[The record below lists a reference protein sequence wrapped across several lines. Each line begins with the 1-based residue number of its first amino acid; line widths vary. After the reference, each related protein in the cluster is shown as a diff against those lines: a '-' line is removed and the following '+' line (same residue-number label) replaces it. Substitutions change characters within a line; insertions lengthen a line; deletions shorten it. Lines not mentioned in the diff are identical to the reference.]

1 MKTIVTNI
9 SFTNFGDE
17 KKYFKL
23 ICLEDYNEKKDVHD
37 RTFIAFQDFEE
48 DVKDEDK
55 LLSIIEKNKEQI
67 HFAIGSM
74 EKIEKLID
82 NKNIK
87 ITAYTSTYWEDVRLF
102 SNTSKF
108 AYGEDVFNTAAIE
121 GAVYKHIRNKYY
133 NKEILVN
140 MCNEENMPEVMRVLK
155 QSKFTKKEIEE
166 TLNNN
171 PNVKKILEI
180 NNLYNFLNSELPQ
193 KSTVNLRIKI

>member
-1 MKTIVTNI
+1 MKTIINNL
-9 SFTNFGDE
+9 SFTNFDDE
-17 KKYFKL
+17 KQYFKL

-37 RTFIAFQDFEE
+37 RTFIAFENFQE
-48 DVKDEDK
+48 DVEDADK

-74 EKIEKLID
+74 EKIEELID

-133 NKEILVN
+133 NKEILVG
-140 MCNEENMPEVMRVLK
+140 MCNENNIPEAIRILK
-155 QSKFTKKEIEE
+155 QSKFTKEEIEE

-180 NNLYNFLNSELPQ
+180 NNLYNFLNSELSQ
-193 KSTVNLRIKI
+193 KSIPSARIKI